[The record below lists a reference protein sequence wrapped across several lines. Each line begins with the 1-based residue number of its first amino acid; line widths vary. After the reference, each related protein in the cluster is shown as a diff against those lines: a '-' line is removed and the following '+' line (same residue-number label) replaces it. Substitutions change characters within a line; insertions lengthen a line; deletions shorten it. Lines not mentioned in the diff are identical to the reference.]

1 MTPPKNAGGG
11 NRTWIAKLTLT
22 DFRNYRAAT
31 LNPGP
36 APAVLF
42 GANGAGKTN
51 CLEAISLLTAGRG
64 LRSLPFSELVRS
76 GGAGG
81 WAVAAKVFAGAAEIE
96 IGTGV
101 QAPPGGVLGTRAPR
115 IVKVD
120 GALAKG
126 SGALA
131 RIRMVWLTPAM
142 DSLFTG
148 AASERRRFIDRL
160 ALSLEPAYASAAAT
174 FDRAMRQRNKALEDL
189 SPPRLL
195 DGIEVQMAEAA
206 AGIAVTRH
214 RAIEALAVEIAAE
227 RDRAPD
233 SAFPWAALS
242 LAGHLEAQAS
252 ALAIDA
258 AGMPGES
265 PPHPVPLPEGRGD
278 ALSTGA
284 ARLPSPLA
292 GEGLGVRGA
301 SAIQAEIQASY
312 LQLLARSRARDREA
326 GRTLT
331 GPHRSDLEVTH
342 GPKGMPAKMCSTG
355 EQKALLVGLALA
367 QARLVKEVSGGIA
380 PLILLDE
387 IAAHL
392 DEDRRAALFSSIAS
406 LDAQVWMT
414 GTDSAMFAPLRD
426 ATAVQFFRVSDG
438 TFMPISGAESGSNP

>member
-1 MTPPKNAGGG
+1 MTTSQDAGGG
-11 NRTWIAKLTLT
+11 DRRTWIGKLTLT
-22 DFRNYRAAT
+22 DFRNYRGAT
-31 LNPGP
+31 LAPRP

-64 LRSLPFSELVRS
+64 LRSLAFSELVRS

-81 WAVAAKVFAGAAEIE
+81 WAVAAKVFAGAQEIE

-101 QAPPGGVLGTRAPR
+101 QAPLGGVLGSRTPR

-120 GALAKG
+120 GAQAKG

-148 AASERRRFIDRL
+148 AASERRRFVDRL
-160 ALSLEPAYASAAAT
+160 ALSLDPAYASAAAT
-174 FDRAMRQRNKALEDL
+174 FDRAMRQRNKALEEL

-195 DGIEVQMAEAA
+195 DGIEVQMVEAA
-206 AGIAVTRH
+206 AEIAVMRH
-214 RAIEALAVEIAAE
+214 RAIEALAAEIGAE
-227 RDRAPD
+227 RDRVPD

-242 LAGHLEAQAS
+242 LEGLLEAQAGS
-252 ALAIDA
+252 VAPAD
-258 AGMPGES
+258 MQES
-265 PPHPVPLPEGRGD
+265 YAH
-278 ALSTGA
+278 
-284 ARLPSPLA
+284 
-292 GEGLGVRGA
+292 
-301 SAIQAEIQASY
+301 
-312 LQLLARSRARDREA
+312 LLARSRERDRTA
-326 GRTLT
+326 GRTLV

-367 QARLVKEVSGGIA
+367 QSRLVKEVSGGIA

-392 DEDRRAALFSSIAS
+392 DEDRRAALFASIAS
-406 LDAQVWMT
+406 LNAQVWMT
-414 GTDSAMFAPLRD
+414 GTDSVMFAPLRD

-438 TFMPISGAESGSNP
+438 TFTPMNGAESGSNTYI

>member
-1 MTPPKNAGGG
+1 MTTPEHAANDD
-11 NRTWIAKLTLT
+11 RTWIGKLTLT

-31 LNPGP
+31 LTASP

-64 LRSLPFSELVRS
+64 LRSLPFSELVRG

-81 WAVAAKVFAGAAEIE
+81 WAVAAKVSVGAQEIE

-101 QAPPGGVLGTRAPR
+101 HAPADGVLSARAPR
-115 IVKVD
+115 VVRID
-120 GALAKG
+120 GTPAKS

-160 ALSLEPAYASAAAT
+160 ALSLDPAYGTAAAI
-174 FDRAMRQRNKALEDL
+174 FDRAMRQRNKALEDM

-195 DGIEVQMAEAA
+195 DGIEAQMAEAA
-206 AGIAVTRH
+206 AGIAVIRL
-214 RAIEALAVEIAAE
+214 RAIGALAAEIAAE
-227 RDRAPD
+227 RARAPD
-233 SAFPWAALS
+233 SAFPWAVLS
-242 LAGHLEAQAS
+242 LQGHLEAQA
-252 ALAIDA
+252 
-258 AGMPGES
+258 G
-265 PPHPVPLPEGRGD
+265 PVSQE
-278 ALSTGA
+278 
-284 ARLPSPLA
+284 
-292 GEGLGVRGA
+292 EM
-301 SAIQAEIQASY
+301 QQSY
-312 LQLLARSRARDREA
+312 THLLARSRERDQAA

-331 GPHRSDLEVTH
+331 GPHRSDLEVSH
-342 GPKGMPAKMCSTG
+342 GPKAMPAKMCSTG

-367 QARLVKEVSGGIA
+367 QARLVKQASGGIA

-392 DEDRRAALFSSIAS
+392 DEDRRTALFASIAS
-406 LDAQVWMT
+406 LNAQVWMT
-414 GTDSAMFAPLRD
+414 GTDSIVFAPLRNV
-426 ATAVQFFRVSDG
+426 TEVQYFRVSDG
-438 TFMPISGAESGSNP
+438 GFSPTDGAETVSNP

>member
-214 RAIEALAVEIAAE
+214 RAIEALAAEIAAE
-227 RDRAPD
+227 RDRAPEFGFPLGR
-233 SAFPWAALS
+233 AF
-242 LAGHLEAQAS
+242 
-252 ALAIDA
+252 
-258 AGMPGES
+258 
-265 PPHPVPLPEGRGD
+265 
-278 ALSTGA
+278 
-284 ARLPSPLA
+284 
-292 GEGLGVRGA
+292 
-301 SAIQAEIQASY
+301 
-312 LQLLARSRARDREA
+312 A
-326 GRTLT
+326 GR
-331 GPHRSDLEVTH
+331 
-342 GPKGMPAKMCSTG
+342 
-355 EQKALLVGLALA
+355 
-367 QARLVKEVSGGIA
+367 
-380 PLILLDE
+380 
-387 IAAHL
+387 
-392 DEDRRAALFSSIAS
+392 AS
-406 LDAQVWMT
+406 
-414 GTDSAMFAPLRD
+414 
-426 ATAVQFFRVSDG
+426 
-438 TFMPISGAESGSNP
+438 